1 MWRVAEIKFVKLEI
15 HRESRNRRTWQTQ
28 GTTIIYLFDLT
39 YKKSIIYAKKFGF
52 VFFLTHPKKKNTF
65 LPKIFFLSLI
75 FADLISPSGAT
86 HCAQKSPPKEKPYPN
101 YLYPPH
107 PLTSLSFFFLFV
119 QVATA
124 LVCHTNGYHNH
135 IYHQLRRDG
144 HATTKKM
151 APLYKREKLKKLQQT
166 FNQRMYTPGEVLF
179 APPPVNPEE
188 VETHLETQARFAI
201 GSNTHATC
209 FFFPSLSPL
218 ISLPSLLSTAP
229 SQNNIYKKK
238 WHYAS
243 PHKQLRK
250 RDIET
255 TNSPKT
261 TQTTTRTKNTKKK
274 KNFFFRASEIFYG
287 LLL

>member
-1 MWRVAEIKFVKLEI
+1 MQ
-15 HRESRNRRTWQTQ
+15 RN
-28 GTTIIYLFDLT
+28 LDSF
-39 YKKSIIYAKKFGF
+39 
-52 VFFLTHPKKKNTF
+52 FFLPTQKKKNLFTK
-65 LPKIFFLSLI
+65 KIFFFSLI

-107 PLTSLSFFFLFV
+107 PLTPLSFFFLFV

-209 FFFPSLSPL
+209 FFFFSLSSHFPPL
-218 ISLPSLLSTAP
+218 SPFDSTLAKKYI
-229 SQNNIYKKK
+229 QKKK
-238 WHYAS
+238 
-243 PHKQLRK
+243 
-250 RDIET
+250 
-255 TNSPKT
+255 
-261 TQTTTRTKNTKKK
+261 
-274 KNFFFRASEIFYG
+274 
-287 LLL
+287 

>member
-1 MWRVAEIKFVKLEI
+1 MQ
-15 HRESRNRRTWQTQ
+15 RN
-28 GTTIIYLFDLT
+28 LDSF
-39 YKKSIIYAKKFGF
+39 
-52 VFFLTHPKKKNTF
+52 FFLPTQKKKKTF
-65 LPKIFFLSLI
+65 LPKKFFFFSLI

-201 GSNTHATC
+201 GSNTHTTC
-209 FFFPSLSPL
+209 FFFLL
-218 ISLPSLLSTAP
+218 SLLSFP
-229 SQNNIYKKK
+229 SPLSFRQHPRQKNIRKKK
-238 WHYAS
+238 TMTLRIS
-243 PHKQLRK
+243 P
-250 RDIET
+250 
-255 TNSPKT
+255 
-261 TQTTTRTKNTKKK
+261 
-274 KNFFFRASEIFYG
+274 
-287 LLL
+287 